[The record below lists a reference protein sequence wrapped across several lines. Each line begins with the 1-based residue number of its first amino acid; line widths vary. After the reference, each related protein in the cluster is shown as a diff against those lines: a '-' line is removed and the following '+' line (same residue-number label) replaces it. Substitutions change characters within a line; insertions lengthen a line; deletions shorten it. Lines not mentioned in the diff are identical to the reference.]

1 MCALNC
7 SLSRLSA
14 ALSSEAIAVLPT
26 VLSIKDGNSR
36 LSQELRNLIG
46 EDNFAD
52 GTPNDRNI
60 PRFGSPVSTCAII
73 EDCTES
79 LDHLFSPQVT
89 HNPSAVVF
97 GQEFLE
103 P

>member
-1 MCALNC
+1 MG
-7 SLSRLSA
+7 
-14 ALSSEAIAVLPT
+14 VPT
-26 VLSIKDGNSR
+26 VLSIQDGNSR

-52 GTPNDRNI
+52 GTPNDR
-60 PRFGSPVSTCAII
+60 FGAPASTCAIT

-79 LDHLFSPQVT
+79 LDHLFSPQVA

-97 GQEFLE
+97 RQEFLE